1 MVDKTVLDIYKEMV
15 EKTKQLHLELM
26 VLSSKMSCIVD
37 RIDAEL
43 PDKAVAESLGLV
55 GSGDLSNDQSSNSE
69 SSAPH
74 LKNVLDTDHL

>member
-1 MVDKTVLDIYKEMV
+1 MADKIVLDHYKEMI
-15 EKTKQLHLELM
+15 EKTKQLHLELIE
-26 VLSSKMSCIVD
+26 LSSKMSCIVD

-43 PDKAVAESLGLV
+43 PDDAVAESLGLV

>member
-1 MVDKTVLDIYKEMV
+1 MADKTVLDHYKEMV

-37 RIDAEL
+37 RMDAEL
-43 PDKAVAESLGLV
+43 PDNAVAEPLGLV
-55 GSGDLSNDQSSNSE
+55 GSGNPFDGQSSNSE